1 MNSHVI
7 IVGGGIAGLTTAL
20 ALSQVEI
27 PTLVL
32 ERLNFEDESGAGIQL
47 TPNATRVLFQ
57 LGLQSALVPVS
68 HEPEILE
75 TRHWRTGNVLC
86 RVPLRQIVAQYCEFP
101 YLQILRS
108 DLIEIL
114 RRKCLN
120 QTNIT
125 LMDHVEVTDIE
136 QSENGVS
143 LHSSNE
149 IFSAPMVIGAD
160 GTHSTM
166 SALIGNT
173 QELEFSGWQAWR
185 TVLSDLT
192 LSSPGLRKT
201 NVWCGKAGHIVH
213 YPVNSNRTYN
223 FVFVTKS
230 NQTLSGKW
238 KQRGSV
244 AELGEYFR
252 DWHHSVRETIEQI
265 DQQRLFRWGLF
276 HHARTKHAWS
286 SQRIVLLGD
295 AIHATMPFL
304 AQGAALAIEDAS
316 TIANRLKSD
325 SKNIEK
331 VIELFVESR
340 RPRVERIQKRS
351 EKMGVIFHLG
361 LPWSMIRD
369 LGTRWAIKNLARDI
383 YRFRT
388 V

>member
-1 MNSHVI
+1 MNSQVI
-7 IVGGGIAGLTTAL
+7 VVGGGIAGLATAL

-27 PTLVL
+27 PSLVL
-32 ERLNFEDESGAGIQL
+32 ERSKFEDESGAGIQL

-57 LGLQSALVPVS
+57 LGLQRSLIPVS

-114 RRKCLN
+114 HRKCLD
-120 QTNIT
+120 QTNIR
-125 LMDHVEVTDIE
+125 LMDHVEVTDTE
-136 QSENGVS
+136 PLENGVNI
-143 LHSSNE
+143 HASNE

-160 GTHSTM
+160 GTHSTI

-173 QELEFSGWQAWR
+173 QEPKYSGWQAWR
-185 TVLSDLT
+185 TVLRDPT
-192 LSSPGLRKT
+192 LSFPGLRST
-201 NVWCGKAGHIVH
+201 NVRCGKAGHIVH
-213 YPVNSNRTYN
+213 YPVNSQRTYN

-238 KQRGSV
+238 KQSGSV

-252 DWHHSVRETIEQI
+252 DWHHSVREMIEQI

-276 HHARTKHAWS
+276 HHARTKRSWS
-286 SQRIVLLGD
+286 SQRIVLIGD

-316 TIANRLKSD
+316 TIANLLKSD
-325 SKNIEK
+325 SMNIEK

-340 RPRVERIQKRS
+340 RQRVERIQKRS
-351 EKMGVIFHLG
+351 EKMGVVFHLG
-361 LPWSMIRD
+361 SPWSMIRD

-383 YRFRT
+383 YGFRT